1 MTGRDGLGR
10 NQEETG
16 DRDRVGTQI
25 AMARERRLDQTRYH
39 ARSDVATENKKKH
52 AGNLFALSV
61 MDGNGKKEP
70 QRERQRNA
78 TRAVAAAAA
87 GKLWEGQQQLHHKN
101 NDHAG
106 TPRLNTIIHPAELP
120 KE

>member
-1 MTGRDGLGR
+1 
-10 NQEETG
+10 
-16 DRDRVGTQI
+16 
-25 AMARERRLDQTRYH
+25 
-39 ARSDVATENKKKH
+39 
-52 AGNLFALSV
+52 

>member
-39 ARSDVATENKKKH
+39 ARSDVATEN
-52 AGNLFALSV
+52 
-61 MDGNGKKEP
+61 GKKNMPEIFL
-70 QRERQRNA
+70 RSR
-78 TRAVAAAAA
+78 
-87 GKLWEGQQQLHHKN
+87 
-101 NDHAG
+101 
-106 TPRLNTIIHPAELP
+106 
-120 KE
+120 